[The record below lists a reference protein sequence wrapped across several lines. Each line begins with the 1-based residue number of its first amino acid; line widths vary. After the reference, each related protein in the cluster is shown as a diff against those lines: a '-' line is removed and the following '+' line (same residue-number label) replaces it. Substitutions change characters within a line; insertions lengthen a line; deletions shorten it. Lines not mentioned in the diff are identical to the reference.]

1 MTDGRIGRRAF
12 TVGLGIAMTGSVPA
26 LASRPPAMPSYDE
39 TTLWDA
45 SSGDLANYHV
55 HGLTVLPD
63 DTILA
68 FCEGR
73 HEVCDAGPRDL
84 LMRRSTDRGDTWSA
98 SQVVV
103 PSVDGQS
110 WGNPAPVYDRTT
122 GEVFLF
128 YSLSD
133 RLPANTTC
141 SGDTGVLHVIS
152 STDGGVTWGQPR
164 VLADLFDHFDYDW
177 ALDSPGPGHGIQLDN
192 GRLLM
197 NVAHRRV
204 IVGNSVAERMYGVA
218 SIYSDDHGRTWR
230 TTGAVPVSVDYPIN
244 EARLV
249 QRDDGTVLINGRA
262 AAGGNRQRIISVS
275 NDRGLTWSPPKL
287 DGGTGTFNAVDAG
300 MLGYTKGRILF
311 SRPDAPV
318 RYNMTVSVSYDD
330 AQSFRYSRVINPN
343 RSYYSDLAR
352 LSDGTILLIYGCDGD
367 IPSFPL
373 RVNLCRF
380 NLEWLTQGRD
390 SLANSPGIRT
400 TSYDLAQRGRCT
412 GGSISVVRE
421 LTARSGARVV
431 FTPAAVGDY
440 LEYRITAPRSAEY
453 ELLLRYYRSSGGG
466 LVSVTVDGEKPR
478 NYLIDTTSESAEGY
492 DVLRLG
498 TVRLTSGQHVMRFAL
513 AGAGRGGGQSISL
526 DELSLIQAPAAADVS
541 EDITVDNGAFGYR
554 VVSGAWPS
562 GRGVPGYYSG
572 NYASHAP
579 GDGSARVRWQPCL
592 PADARYEVRVSY
604 TAHSNRST
612 TAPYVVNHAGG
623 ATAVPVNQ
631 TVRGTPDVRGGEWV
645 SLGTFTFSA
654 GIAGTVELTDTPT
667 GYVIADAVRFIR
679 V

>member
-1 MTDGRIGRRAF
+1 MTDGRIGRRTF
-12 TVGLGIAMTGSVPA
+12 TVGLGLALTGTGALPA
-26 LASRPPAMPSYDE
+26 FAGRPPSMPSYDE

-45 SSGDLANYHV
+45 SSGPLANYHV

-84 LMRRSTDRGDTWSA
+84 LLRRSTDKGATWSA
-98 SQVVV
+98 QQVVV
-103 PSVDGQS
+103 QSFDGQS
-110 WGNPAPVYDRTT
+110 WGNPALVCDRST

-128 YSLSD
+128 YNLSG
-133 RLPANTTC
+133 RLPENTTC
-141 SGDTGVLHVIS
+141 SGDTGVLHVVS
-152 STDGGVTWGQPR
+152 STDGGVTWGEPR
-164 VLADLFDHFDYDW
+164 VLDLFDHFGYEW
-177 ALDSPGPGHGIQLDN
+177 ALHSPGPGHGIQLDN

-204 IVGNSVAERMYGVA
+204 IVGNTVAERMYGVA
-218 SIYSDDHGRTWR
+218 SVYSDDHGRTWQ

-262 AAGGNRQRIISVS
+262 AAGGNRQRIVSVS

-300 MLGYTKGRILF
+300 MLGYTNGRILF

-318 RYNMTVSVSYDD
+318 RYNMTVSISYDD

-373 RVNLCRF
+373 RVNVCRF

-390 SLANSPGIRT
+390 SLATGPGIRSQ
-400 TSYDLAQRGRCT
+400 SYDLANARSAT
-412 GGSISVVRE
+412 VVRE
-421 LTARSGARVV
+421 LTARSGKR
-431 FTPAAVGDY
+431 AVLTGD
-440 LEYRITAPRSAEY
+440 SAEY
-453 ELLLRYYRSSGGG
+453 RVTVPRDGEYELWLRYYRSPAGG
-466 LVSVTVDGEKPR
+466 LVAVTVDGQNPR
-478 NYLIDTTSESAEGY
+478 KYLIDTTSESAEGY
-492 DVLRLG
+492 DVLLLG
-498 TVRLTSGQHVMRFAL
+498 TVRLTTGQHVVRFAL
-513 AGAGRGGGQSISL
+513 AGAGRGGGQTISL
-526 DELSLIQAPAAADVS
+526 DELTLVQAPAAADVS
-541 EDITVDNGAFGYR
+541 DDITVDNGALGYT
-554 VVSGAWPS
+554 VVSGTWPS
-562 GRGVPGYYSG
+562 GTGVPGYYSG

-579 GDGSARVRWQPCL
+579 GDGSARVRWQPAL
-592 PADARYEVRVSY
+592 PAAARYEVQVSY
-604 TAHSNRST
+604 TAASNRST
-612 TAPYVVNHAGG
+612 AAMYLVNHAGG
-623 ATAVPVNQ
+623 TTAVAVDQ

-645 SLGTFTFSA
+645 SLGTFDFTA
-654 GIAGTVELTDTPT
+654 GITNTVELTDTPT
-667 GYVIADAVRFIR
+667 GYVVADAVRFIR
-679 V
+679 R